1 MISGLL
7 LSTVSVIFYFDVL
20 FWQILFLFG
29 VLIVLSLASTIANR
43 VWTSWHVDKDWYLA
57 YQGMHTTS
65 CNISQHLAASRNISQ
80 QLTTSL
86 TKVTPFSSC
95 WYQVKCY
102 TCLYHVYVTAITQYQ
117 SKEISN
123 LNQTVLSLVLWFK
136 SNIVNLYTC

>member
-86 TKVTPFSSC
+86 TKVTPSSSC

>member
-86 TKVTPFSSC
+86 TKVTPSSSC

-102 TCLYHVYVTAITQYQ
+102 TCLYHVYTSNSYHTI
-117 SKEISN
+117 SKLGDFFYCGSD
-123 LNQTVLSLVLWFK
+123 LTSL
-136 SNIVNLYTC
+136 ICIPVN

>member
-1 MISGLL
+1 MIAVLL
-7 LSTVSVIFYFDVL
+7 LSTVSVIFDFDVL

-65 CNISQHLAASRNISQ
+65 CNISQHLAASCNISQ

-86 TKVTPFSSC
+86 TKVTPSSSC

-102 TCLYHVYVTAITQYQ
+102 TCLYHVYASNSYHTI
-117 SKEISN
+117 SK
-123 LNQTVLSLVLWFK
+123 LGDFKLK
-136 SNIVNLYTC
+136 SNCTKSCTVVQI